1 MTVIVKI
8 EPVYIKLE
16 KGWEAN
22 VTGIDMFSGDPYNGN
37 VYNSDSGER
46 KNVRWMSD
54 GKTRDHNGPLD
65 LNMELIEL
73 KYVTEA
79 AVKLGAKMYP

>member
-8 EPVYIKLE
+8 EPVSIKLE

-22 VTGIDMFSGDPYNGN
+22 VTGIDMFAGDPYNGN
-37 VYNSDSGER
+37 VYHSDSGESN
-46 KNVRWMSD
+46 NVRWNHD
-54 GKTRDHNGPLD
+54 GKARDHNGPWD